1 MYLPFIFLSPWQ
13 LSEGEDDLGPQ
24 EGGRIIAGVEGP
36 AAGGSFVIV
45 AGDEVLTQE
54 ITGPEAVIL
63 IPQEGGEQVPLE
75 TAVIAEA
82 GGAGKAVGVGEE
94 GVVVGLDRH
103 PVGRLDLTADVDAV

>member
-36 AAGGSFVIV
+36 AAGGCFVIV
-45 AGDEVLTQE
+45 AGDEVLAEDISGQ
-54 ITGPEAVIL
+54 EAVIL
-63 IPQEGGEQVPLE
+63 IPQKGGEQVALE
-75 TAVIAEA
+75 DAVLAEA
-82 GGAGKAVGVGEE
+82 GGAGKAVGVSED

-103 PVGRLDLTADVDAV
+103 PVGRLDLIA